1 MKPAF
6 VVEIVTPKKYLL
18 NGLWFGP
25 KKPKRAI
32 VCGHALGSS
41 MFSKLTIAD
50 HLVEKDTAILA
61 FNNRGHDKV
70 ASVSSG
76 RNKRVRGGAAHEKFT
91 ECVDD
96 IQGAIN
102 FAKRSSSR
110 KVYLAGHSTG
120 CQKSIYWASKKQNE
134 VKGIILLAPMSDYA
148 AAMKIDGAKNISTA
162 DKVAQKMMRSNR
174 RHMLL
179 PEHTWQ
185 WSQLADAQRFIS
197 LYSGKGPEEIFTYWD
212 SKRKPRTLQSV
223 RIPTLVLLAEKDEYG
238 DRPAKKI
245 VEWFDKN
252 IQTSHRV
259 HVIPGASHSFKGKEK
274 TVARKIKDFIS

>member
-1 MKPAF
+1 
-6 VVEIVTPKKYLL
+6 
-18 NGLWFGP
+18 
-25 KKPKRAI
+25 
-32 VCGHALGSS
+32 
-41 MFSKLTIAD
+41 
-50 HLVEKDTAILA
+50 
-61 FNNRGHDKV
+61 
-70 ASVSSG
+70 
-76 RNKRVRGGAAHEKFT
+76 
-91 ECVDD
+91 
-96 IQGAIN
+96 
-102 FAKRSSSR
+102 
-110 KVYLAGHSTG
+110 
-120 CQKSIYWASKKQNE
+120 
-134 VKGIILLAPMSDYA
+134 
-148 AAMKIDGAKNISTA
+148 
-162 DKVAQKMMRSNR
+162 MMRSNR